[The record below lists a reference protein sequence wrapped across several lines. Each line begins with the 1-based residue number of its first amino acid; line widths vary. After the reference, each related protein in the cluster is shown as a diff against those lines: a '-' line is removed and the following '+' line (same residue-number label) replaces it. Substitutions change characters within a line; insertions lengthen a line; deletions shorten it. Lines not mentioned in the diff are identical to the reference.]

1 VTTILNLF
9 CTLNLHHESCITSH
23 DSLLMDPVINS
34 FRDLFSPV
42 PAMEKKDPNSQ
53 TFETLDGG

>member
-1 VTTILNLF
+1 MI
-9 CTLNLHHESCITSH
+9 
-23 DSLLMDPVINS
+23 SLLMDPVINS